1 MDTIFSV
8 KVWNPSEVSPVFL
21 LVILF
26 STALAFILFPVFL
39 RQYRH
44 YLQTMRFREEMD
56 AMDLRREDSNILW
69 ELVQRYALNEPVK
82 ILYSLPLFDELAQKE
97 MVRVLSHPCSSHA
110 KMHYIDHLYGLRQK
124 MYFEGFHI
132 D

>member
-1 MDTIFSV
+1 MDTVFSIR
-8 KVWNPSEVSPVFL
+8 VWNPSEISPVLLLLFL
-21 LVILF
+21 TI
-26 STALAFILFPVFL
+26 TALTFVLFPYFL

-44 YLQTMRFREEMD
+44 YLQTVRFREEMD
-56 AMDLRREDSNILW
+56 AMDLKREDSNILW
-69 ELVQRYALNEPVK
+69 ELVKRYALNEPVK

-97 MVRVLSHPCSSHA
+97 MVRVLSHPYSSHT

-124 MYFEGFHI
+124 MYFESFHI

>member
-1 MDTIFSV
+1 MDTIFSM

-21 LVILF
+21 VLF
-26 STALAFILFPVFL
+26 LFTTGLAFVLFPYFL

-44 YLQTMRFREEMD
+44 YLQAIRFREEMD
-56 AMDLRREDSNILW
+56 AMDLKREDSNILR

-97 MVRVLSHPCSSHA
+97 MVRVLAIPARLLPRCITSIICMDCGR
-110 KMHYIDHLYGLRQK
+110 KCILRAS
-124 MYFEGFHI
+124 I
-132 D
+132 